1 MLVNPIS
8 DIISNRRRTP
18 MNLIE
23 TINQIVN
30 ERDSIFDHIAL
41 CSGVSELAYMILY
54 IIETEKDKNWIQSD
68 LADSFFFSRKSV
80 NSAVSKLSNEGLIY
94 LDSST
99 YNGNKKVLK
108 LTDKG
113 KEFSAK
119 WIVPVIK
126 ASDES
131 FLALNEEELR
141 LMIELERKQLDAFKK
156 IIKETNLISR

>member
-1 MLVNPIS
+1 
-8 DIISNRRRTP
+8 

-99 YNGNKKVLK
+99 YNGNKKVLR

>member
-1 MLVNPIS
+1 
-8 DIISNRRRTP
+8 

-54 IIETEKDKNWIQSD
+54 IIETEKGKNWIQSD

-80 NSAVSKLSNEGLIY
+80 NSAVSKLCDEGLIY

-108 LTDKG
+108 LTDSG
-113 KEFSAK
+113 KEFCAK
-119 WIVPVIK
+119 WIDPVIK
-126 ASDES
+126 ANDES
-131 FLALNEEELR
+131 FLALSEEELR
-141 LMIELERKQLDAFKK
+141 LMIELERKQLKAFKEK
-156 IIKETNLISR
+156 IKETNLILR

>member
-1 MLVNPIS
+1 
-8 DIISNRRRTP
+8 

>member
-1 MLVNPIS
+1 
-8 DIISNRRRTP
+8 

-80 NSAVSKLSNEGLIY
+80 NSAVSKLSDEGLIY

-99 YNGNKKVLK
+99 
-108 LTDKG
+108 
-113 KEFSAK
+113 
-119 WIVPVIK
+119 
-126 ASDES
+126 
-131 FLALNEEELR
+131 
-141 LMIELERKQLDAFKK
+141 
-156 IIKETNLISR
+156 

>member
-1 MLVNPIS
+1 
-8 DIISNRRRTP
+8 

-141 LMIELERKQLDAFKK
+141 LMIELERKQLNAFKK

>member
-1 MLVNPIS
+1 
-8 DIISNRRRTP
+8 

-156 IIKETNLISR
+156 ILKETNLISR

>member
-1 MLVNPIS
+1 
-8 DIISNRRRTP
+8 

-80 NSAVSKLSNEGLIY
+80 NSAVSKLSDEGLIY

-113 KEFSAK
+113 KEFYAK
-119 WIVPVIK
+119 WIAPVIK

-131 FLALNEEELR
+131 FLALSEEELR

-156 IIKETNLISR
+156 KIKETNLISR

>member
-1 MLVNPIS
+1 
-8 DIISNRRRTP
+8 

-54 IIETEKDKNWIQSD
+54 IIETEKGKNWIQSD

-80 NSAVSKLSNEGLIY
+80 NSAVSKLCDEGLIY

-99 YNGNKKVLK
+99 FNGNKKVLK
-108 LTDKG
+108 LTDSG
-113 KEFSAK
+113 KEFCTK
-119 WIVPVIK
+119 WIAPVIK
-126 ASDES
+126 ANDES
-131 FLALNEEELR
+131 FLALSEEELR
-141 LMIELERKQLDAFKK
+141 LMIELERKQLKAFKEK
-156 IIKETNLISR
+156 IKETNLILR

>member
-1 MLVNPIS
+1 
-8 DIISNRRRTP
+8 

-41 CSGVSELAYMILY
+41 CSGVSELAYMILC

>member
-1 MLVNPIS
+1 
-8 DIISNRRRTP
+8 

-54 IIETEKDKNWIQSD
+54 IIETEKNKNWIQSD

-80 NSAVSKLSNEGLIY
+80 NSAVSKLNDEGLIY

-113 KEFSAK
+113 KEFCAK
-119 WIVPVIK
+119 WIAPVIK
-126 ASDES
+126 ASNES
-131 FLALNEEELR
+131 FLALSEEELR

-156 IIKETNLISR
+156 KIKETNLISR